1 MKMLPFDMRVSVSVI
16 LLVASLSFSI
26 VVSHEVGAY
35 SYSQRTTY
43 DKGTNRNDTS
53 IKTNCDN
60 PECGAEME
68 RMINNLP
75 TADKIIKDFFDSAE
89 ISNFNP

>member
-1 MKMLPFDMRVSVSVI
+1 MKMLPLDTRLSVLVI
-16 LLVASLSFSI
+16 LLIASISLSI
-26 VVSHEVGAY
+26 VISHEVAAY
-35 SYSQRTTY
+35 SYSQTTTY
-43 DKGTNRNDTS
+43 DKGTNKNDTS

-68 RMINNLP
+68 TMINNLP